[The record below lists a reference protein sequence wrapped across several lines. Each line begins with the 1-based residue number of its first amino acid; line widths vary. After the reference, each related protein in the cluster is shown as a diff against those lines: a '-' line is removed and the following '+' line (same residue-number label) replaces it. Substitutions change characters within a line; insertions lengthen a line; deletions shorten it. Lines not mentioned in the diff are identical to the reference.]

1 MENVLA
7 NSNSLSCLDLALQQR
22 GDDISFIVTM
32 HIILKEKK
40 KNTAS
45 VNASY
50 LYVLLLMATGNSS
63 QVCLRNRVESHFQ
76 AF

>member
-7 NSNSLSCLDLALQQR
+7 NSNSLSCLDLELQQR

-32 HIILKEKK
+32 HIVLKEK

-45 VNASY
+45 VNACY
-50 LYVLLLMATGNSS
+50 LYVLLLMAPVAIKAI
-63 QVCLRNRVESHFQ
+63 QVRCV
-76 AF
+76 